1 MSVNPDTN
9 DVEFKLIDY
18 TKASVI
24 RDKTGLVL
32 DVDSID
38 FSDVYRAMVKFVIGM
53 LPTSELK
60 HFKKTIDWINKDCAI
75 TLPILKKQSIKNLSF
90 IHSLIC
96 ILERKMRIPYLI
108 YVQIYI
114 YYITSLSL

>member
-18 TKASVI
+18 TKVSVI
-24 RDKTGLVL
+24 RDKADLVL

-60 HFKKTIDWINKDCAI
+60 HFKKQLIGLTKIAQ
-75 TLPILKKQSIKNLSF
+75 LHYQILKKQSIKNLSF

-114 YYITSLSL
+114 SFIMSLFS